1 MITAVRSLFGF
12 AAFSARSFSNP
23 GQLIVA
29 SPVSPNSM
37 NPRRDTGPAQR
48 TWDDGWMMEDKR
60 RKLRERMLRFID
72 NPRDANA
79 SRVPMSHEKDAG

>member
-1 MITAVRSLFGF
+1 
-12 AAFSARSFSNP
+12 
-23 GQLIVA
+23 
-29 SPVSPNSM
+29 M